1 MLQRLSIQNYALIQE
16 LSIDLRSGLTII
28 TGETGA
34 GKSILLGALGLLL
47 GDRADPSVL
56 RDASKKCIVEAQL
69 NIEKYKLN
77 DFFKSHDLDME
88 PICIL
93 RREINPAGKSRAF
106 INDTPV
112 NLNQLKE
119 IGSRLIDIHSQH
131 DTLLLNSSVFQ
142 LQLLDGPASNAS
154 LLQIYR
160 ELFALWKKKKKE
172 LEDLRLEE
180 IKLRSELDF
189 LQFQFDELEH
199 AAIRPNEFVELEAE
213 FSILSHAEEIKIQ
226 LTQALQLLDGEN
238 QSINAGL
245 KQAIQSFQQAAR
257 YSNNLSSIQERIQSI
272 HIELRDVIDET
283 EQLAEKLDADPK
295 RLEIIRTRLDLLNH
309 LLNKHRVSTS
319 DELVVLKQQ
328 FEERINQA
336 TSVGQD
342 LERLDKELDGIYLEL
357 IQKAESLSSSRN
369 SVIPKLVKESTLFLN
384 RLGMPK
390 TTLSIELNRREQPDY
405 NGLDKVT
412 VLFSANAGSSPQEL
426 SKVASGGE
434 LSRLMLSL
442 KKILAGSVSL
452 PTIIFDEIDTGV
464 SGAVADS
471 MGDILKEMGEEMQ
484 VLAITHLPQIASKGN
499 DHLKVIKLTVGKET
513 SSQLIRLQEKERIE
527 EIASMLSGKELS
539 DAAIS
544 NARSLL
550 GLGS

>member
-69 NIEKYKLN
+69 HIEKYKLN
-77 DFFKSHDLDME
+77 DFFKSHDLDIE

-112 NLNQLKE
+112 NLIQLKE
-119 IGSRLIDIHSQH
+119 IGARLIDIHSQH

-172 LEDLRLEE
+172 LEDLRMEE

-189 LQFQFDELEH
+189 LQFQFDELEQ

-226 LTQALQLLDGEN
+226 LTQALHLLDGEN
-238 QSINAGL
+238 HSVNVGL
-245 KQAIQSFQQAAR
+245 KQALQSFQQAAR

-272 HIELRDVIDET
+272 HIELRDVIVET
-283 EQLAEKLDADPK
+283 EHLAEKLDADPK

-309 LLNKHRVSTS
+309 LLNKHRVSSS
-319 DELVVLKQQ
+319 DELVELKQQ

-342 LERLDKELDGIYLEL
+342 LERLDKELDVIYQEL
-357 IQKAESLSSSRN
+357 LHKAESISSSRKA
-369 SVIPKLVKESTLFLN
+369 VIPKLIKESTRLLD

-499 DHLKVIKLTVGKET
+499 DHLKVIKFTHGKET
-513 SSQLIRLQEKERIE
+513 SSQLIRLQEKERID

-539 DAAIS
+539 EAALS

-550 GLGS
+550 GLSS

>member
-16 LSIDLRSGLTII
+16 LSIDVRSGLTII

-69 NIEKYKLN
+69 HIEKYKLN

-119 IGSRLIDIHSQH
+119 IGARLIDIHSQH

-172 LEDLRLEE
+172 LEDLRMEE

-189 LQFQFDELEH
+189 LQFQYDELEQ
-199 AAIRPNEFVELEAE
+199 AAIRQNEFVELEAE
-213 FSILSHAEEIKIQ
+213 FSILSHTEEIKIQ
-226 LTQALQLLDGEN
+226 LTQALHLLDGEN
-238 QSINAGL
+238 QSVNAGM
-245 KQAIQSFQQAAR
+245 KQAINSFQQAAR

-272 HIELRDVIDET
+272 HIELRDVIVET
-283 EQLAEKLDADPK
+283 ENLAEKLEADPK

-309 LLNKHRVSTS
+309 LLNKHRVSSS
-319 DELVVLKQQ
+319 DELVELKQQ

-342 LERLDKELDGIYLEL
+342 LERLDKELDGVYHEL
-357 IQKAESLSSSRN
+357 IQKAESISSSRKA
-369 SVIPKLVKESTLFLN
+369 VIPKLIKESTRLLD

-390 TTLSIELNRREQPDY
+390 TTLSIELNRGEQPDF

-412 VLFSANAGSSPQEL
+412 TLFSANAGSAPQEL

-499 DHLKVIKLTVGKET
+499 DHLKVVKITVGKET
-513 SSQLIRLQEKERIE
+513 SSQLIRLQEKDRIE

-539 DAAIS
+539 EAAIS

-550 GLGS
+550 GLSG

>member
-69 NIEKYKLN
+69 HIDKYTQN

-119 IGSRLIDIHSQH
+119 IGARLIDIHSQH

-142 LQLLDGPASNAS
+142 LQLLDGPASNS
-154 LLQIYR
+154 TLLQIYR

-189 LQFQFDELEH
+189 LQFQFDELEQ
-199 AAIRPNEFVELEAE
+199 AVIRPNEFGELEAE

-226 LTQALQLLDGEN
+226 LTQALHILDGEN
-238 QSINAGL
+238 QSVNVGL
-245 KQAIQSFQQAAR
+245 KQALQSFQQAAR

-272 HIELRDVIDET
+272 HIELRDVINET
-283 EQLAEKLDADPK
+283 EQLTDKLDADPK

-309 LLNKHRVSTS
+309 LLNKHRVSSS
-319 DELVVLKQQ
+319 DELVQLKQQ

-342 LERLDKELDGIYLEL
+342 LERLDKELDGIYQEL
-357 IQKAESLSSSRN
+357 LQKAESISSSRKA
-369 SVIPKLVKESTLFLN
+369 VIPKLIKESTRLLN

-390 TTLSIELNRREQPDY
+390 TTLSIDLNRRELLDY

-471 MGDILKEMGEEMQ
+471 MGEILKEMGEEMQ
-484 VLAITHLPQIASKGN
+484 VLAITHLPQIASKGH
-499 DHLKVIKLTVGKET
+499 DHLKVIKFTHGKET
-513 SSQLIRLQEKERIE
+513 SSQLIRLQQKERID
-527 EIASMLSGKELS
+527 EIAGMLSGKELS
-539 DAAIS
+539 EAALS

-550 GLGS
+550 GMSS

>member
-34 GKSILLGALGLLL
+34 GKSILIGALGLLL

-69 NIEKYKLN
+69 HIEKYKLN
-77 DFFKSHDLDME
+77 DIFKSHDLDME

-119 IGSRLIDIHSQH
+119 IGARLIDIHSQH

-172 LEDLRLEE
+172 LEDLRSEE

-189 LQFQFDELEH
+189 LQFQFDELEQ

-226 LTQALQLLDGEN
+226 LTQALHLLDGEN
-238 QSINAGL
+238 HSVNVGL
-245 KQAIQSFQQAAR
+245 KQALQSFQQAAR

-272 HIELRDVIDET
+272 HIELRDVIVET
-283 EQLAEKLDADPK
+283 EHLADKLDADPK

-309 LLNKHRVSTS
+309 LLNKHRLSTS
-319 DELVVLKQQ
+319 DDLINLKHQ
-328 FEERINQA
+328 FEERIYQA

-342 LERLDKELDGIYLEL
+342 LERLDKELDGIYQEL

-369 SVIPKLVKESTLFLN
+369 SVIPILVKESTRLLD

-484 VLAITHLPQIASKGN
+484 VLAISHLPQIASKGN
-499 DHLKVIKLTVGKET
+499 DHLKVIKFTHGKET
-513 SSQLIRLQEKERIE
+513 SSQLIRLQEKERID
-527 EIASMLSGKELS
+527 EIAGMLSGKELS
-539 DAAIS
+539 EAALS

-550 GLGS
+550 GLSS

>member
-69 NIEKYKLN
+69 HIEKYKLN
-77 DFFKSHDLDME
+77 DFFKSHDLDIE

-112 NLNQLKE
+112 NLIQLKE
-119 IGSRLIDIHSQH
+119 IGARLIDIHSQH

-154 LLQIYR
+154 LLQIYK

-172 LEDLRLEE
+172 LEDLRSEE

-189 LQFQFDELEH
+189 LQFQFDELDQ

-213 FSILSHAEEIKIQ
+213 FSILSHAEDIKIQ
-226 LTQALQLLDGEN
+226 LTQALHLLDGEN
-238 QSINAGL
+238 QSVNAGL
-245 KQAIQSFQQAAR
+245 KQALQSFQQAAR

-272 HIELRDVIDET
+272 HIELRDVIVET
-283 EQLAEKLDADPK
+283 EHLAEKLDADPK

-319 DELVVLKQQ
+319 DELINLKQQ

-342 LERLDKELDGIYLEL
+342 LERLDKELDVIYQEL
-357 IQKAESLSSSRN
+357 LQKAESISSSRKA
-369 SVIPKLVKESTLFLN
+369 VIPKLIKESTRLLD

-390 TTLSIELNRREQPDY
+390 TTLSIDLNRREQPDY

-513 SSQLIRLQEKERIE
+513 TSQLIRLQEKDRID

>member
-16 LSIDLRSGLTII
+16 LSIDVRSGLTII

-69 NIEKYKLN
+69 HIEKYKLN

-119 IGSRLIDIHSQH
+119 IGARLIDIHSQH

-172 LEDLRLEE
+172 LEDLRMEE

-189 LQFQFDELEH
+189 LQFQFDELEQ

-226 LTQALQLLDGEN
+226 LTQALHLLDGEN
-238 QSINAGL
+238 QSVNAGM
-245 KQAIQSFQQAAR
+245 KQAIHSFQQAAR

-272 HIELRDVIDET
+272 HIELRDVIVET
-283 EQLAEKLDADPK
+283 ENLAEKLEADPK

-319 DELVVLKQQ
+319 DELINLKHQ

-342 LERLDKELDGIYLEL
+342 LERLDKELEGIYQEL
-357 IQKAESLSSSRN
+357 LQKAESISSSRKA
-369 SVIPKLVKESTLFLN
+369 VIPKLIKESTRLLD

-390 TTLSIELNRREQPDY
+390 TTLSIELNRREQPDF

-412 VLFSANAGSSPQEL
+412 TLFSANAGSAPQEL

-499 DHLKVIKLTVGKET
+499 DHLKVVKITVGKET

-539 DAAIS
+539 EAAIS

-550 GLGS
+550 GLSS

>member
-69 NIEKYKLN
+69 HIEKYKLN

-112 NLNQLKE
+112 NLIQLKE
-119 IGSRLIDIHSQH
+119 IGARLIDIHSQH

-160 ELFALWKKKKKE
+160 DLFALWKKKKKE
-172 LEDLRLEE
+172 LEDLRSEE

-189 LQFQFDELEH
+189 LQFQFDELEQ
-199 AAIRPNEFVELEAE
+199 AAILPNEFGELEAE

-226 LTQALQLLDGEN
+226 LTQALHLLDGEN
-238 QSINAGL
+238 HSVNVGL
-245 KQAIQSFQQAAR
+245 KQALQSFQQAAR

-272 HIELRDVIDET
+272 HIELRDVIVET
-283 EQLAEKLDADPK
+283 EHLAEKLDADPK

-309 LLNKHRVSTS
+309 LLNKHRVSSS
-319 DELVVLKQQ
+319 DELVELKYQ

-342 LERLDKELDGIYLEL
+342 LERLDKELDVIYQEL
-357 IQKAESLSSSRN
+357 LQKAESISSSRKA
-369 SVIPKLVKESTLFLN
+369 VIPKLIKESTRLLD

-390 TTLSIELNRREQPDY
+390 TTLSIDLNRREQPDY

-499 DHLKVIKLTVGKET
+499 DHLKVIKFTHGKET
-513 SSQLIRLQEKERIE
+513 SSQLIRLQEKERID
-527 EIASMLSGKELS
+527 EIAGMLSGKELS
-539 DAAIS
+539 EAALS

-550 GLGS
+550 GLSS

>member
-16 LSIDLRSGLTII
+16 LSIDVRSGLTII

-69 NIEKYKLN
+69 HIEKYKLN

-119 IGSRLIDIHSQH
+119 IGARLIDIHSQH

-172 LEDLRLEE
+172 LEDLRMEE

-189 LQFQFDELEH
+189 LQFQFDELEQ
-199 AAIRPNEFVELEAE
+199 AAIRPNEFLELEAE

-226 LTQALQLLDGEN
+226 LTQALHLLDGEN
-238 QSINAGL
+238 QNVNAGM
-245 KQAIQSFQQAAR
+245 KQAINSFQQAAR
-257 YSNNLSSIQERIQSI
+257 YSNNLSSILERIQSI
-272 HIELRDVIDET
+272 HIELRDVIVET
-283 EQLAEKLDADPK
+283 ENLAEKLDADPK

-309 LLNKHRVSTS
+309 LLNKHRVSSS
-319 DELVVLKQQ
+319 DELVELKYQ

-342 LERLDKELDGIYLEL
+342 LERLDKELDGIYQEL
-357 IQKAESLSSSRN
+357 LQKAESISSSRKA
-369 SVIPKLVKESTLFLN
+369 VIPKLIKESTRLLD

-405 NGLDKVT
+405 NGIDKVT

-471 MGDILKEMGEEMQ
+471 MGEILKEMGVEMQ

-499 DHLKVIKLTVGKET
+499 DHLKVIKLTGGKET
-513 SSQLIRLQEKERIE
+513 SSQLIRLQELERID
-527 EIASMLSGKELS
+527 EIAGMLSGKELS

>member
-69 NIEKYKLN
+69 HIEKYKLN
-77 DFFKSHDLDME
+77 DFFKGHDLDME

-119 IGSRLIDIHSQH
+119 IGARLIDIHSQH

-180 IKLRSELDF
+180 VKLRSELDF
-189 LQFQFDELEH
+189 LQFQFDELEQ
-199 AAIRPNEFVELEAE
+199 ASILPNEFAELEAE

-226 LTQALQLLDGEN
+226 LTQALNLLDGEN
-238 QSINAGL
+238 QSVNAGM
-245 KQAIQSFQQAAR
+245 KQALQSFQQAAR

-272 HIELRDVIDET
+272 HIELRDVIVET
-283 EQLAEKLDADPK
+283 EHLAEKLDADPK

-309 LLNKHRVSTS
+309 LLNKHRVSSS
-319 DELVVLKQQ
+319 DELINLKQQ

-342 LERLDKELDGIYLEL
+342 LERLDKELDGYYQEL
-357 IQKAESLSSSRN
+357 LQKAESISSSRKA
-369 SVIPKLVKESTLFLN
+369 VIPKLIKESTRFLD

-390 TTLSIELNRREQPDY
+390 TTLSIDLNRREQPDY
-405 NGLDKVT
+405 NGIDKVT

-471 MGDILKEMGEEMQ
+471 MGDILKEMGDEMQ

-499 DHLKVIKLTVGKET
+499 DHLKVIKFTHGKET
-513 SSQLIRLQEKERIE
+513 NSQLIRLQEKERID

-539 DAAIS
+539 EAALS

-550 GLGS
+550 GLSS

>member
-56 RDASKKCIVEAQL
+56 RDSTKKCIVEAQL
-69 NIEKYKLN
+69 HIEKYKLN

-119 IGSRLIDIHSQH
+119 IGARLIDIHSQH
-131 DTLLLNSSVFQ
+131 DTLLLNSSLFQ
-142 LQLLDGPASNAS
+142 LQLLDGPASNAT

-189 LQFQFDELEH
+189 LQFQFDELEQ

-283 EQLAEKLDADPK
+283 EQLADKLEADPK

-319 DELVVLKQQ
+319 DELVNLKHL

-342 LERLDKELDGIYLEL
+342 LERLDKELEGIYLEL

-369 SVIPKLVKESTLFLN
+369 SVIPKFVKESTRLLD

-405 NGLDKVT
+405 NGLDKVS

>member
-1 MLQRLSIQNYALIQE
+1 
-16 LSIDLRSGLTII
+16 
-28 TGETGA
+28 
-34 GKSILLGALGLLL
+34 
-47 GDRADPSVL
+47 
-56 RDASKKCIVEAQL
+56 
-69 NIEKYKLN
+69 
-77 DFFKSHDLDME
+77 ME

-112 NLNQLKE
+112 NLIQLKE
-119 IGSRLIDIHSQH
+119 IGARLIDIHSQH

-172 LEDLRLEE
+172 LEDLRSEE

-189 LQFQFDELEH
+189 LQFQFDELEQ

-226 LTQALQLLDGEN
+226 LTQALNLLDGEN
-238 QSINAGL
+238 HSVNVGL
-245 KQAIQSFQQAAR
+245 KQALQSFQQAAR

-272 HIELRDVIDET
+272 HIELRDVIVET
-283 EQLAEKLDADPK
+283 EHLAEKLDADPK

-309 LLNKHRVSTS
+309 LLNKHRVSSS
-319 DELVVLKQQ
+319 DELVELKYQ

-342 LERLDKELDGIYLEL
+342 LERLDKELDGIYQEL
-357 IQKAESLSSSRN
+357 LQKAESISSSRKA
-369 SVIPKLVKESTLFLN
+369 VIPKLIKESTRLLD

-499 DHLKVIKLTVGKET
+499 DHLKVIKFTHGKET
-513 SSQLIRLQEKERIE
+513 SSQLIRLQEKERID

-539 DAAIS
+539 EAALS

-550 GLGS
+550 GLSS

>member
-56 RDASKKCIVEAQL
+56 RDSSKKCIVEAQL
-69 NIEKYKLN
+69 HIEKYKLN

-88 PICIL
+88 PMCIL
-93 RREINPAGKSRAF
+93 RREINPVGKSRAF

-119 IGSRLIDIHSQH
+119 IGARLIDIHSQH
-131 DTLLLNSSVFQ
+131 DTLLLNSSLFQ
-142 LQLLDGPASNAS
+142 LQLLDGPALNAS

-172 LEDLRLEE
+172 LEDLRMEE

-189 LQFQFDELEH
+189 LQFQFDELEQ
-199 AAIRPNEFVELEAE
+199 AVIRPNEFGELEAE

-226 LTQALQLLDGEN
+226 LTQALHLLDGEN
-238 QSINAGL
+238 QSVNAGL
-245 KQAIQSFQQAAR
+245 KQAIHSFQQAAR

-272 HIELRDVIDET
+272 HIELRDVIVET
-283 EQLAEKLDADPK
+283 ENLAEKLDADPK

-309 LLNKHRVSTS
+309 LLNKHRVSLS
-319 DELVVLKQQ
+319 DELVELKHQ

-342 LERLDKELDGIYLEL
+342 LDRLDKELDGIYQEL
-357 IQKAESLSSSRN
+357 LQKAESISSSRKA
-369 SVIPKLVKESTLFLN
+369 VIPKLIKESTRLLD

-390 TTLSIELNRREQPDY
+390 TTLTIELNRREQPDY

-452 PTIIFDEIDTGV
+452 PTIIFDEIDSGV
-464 SGAVADS
+464 SGSVADS

-499 DHLKVIKLTVGKET
+499 DHLKVVKFTHGKET
-513 SSQLIRLQEKERIE
+513 SSQLIRLQEKDRID

-539 DAAIS
+539 EAAIS

-550 GLGS
+550 GLSS

>member
-56 RDASKKCIVEAQL
+56 RDSSKKCIVEAQL
-69 NIEKYKLN
+69 HIEKYKLN

-112 NLNQLKE
+112 NLNQIKE
-119 IGSRLIDIHSQH
+119 IGARLIDIHSQH

-142 LQLLDGPASNAS
+142 LQLLDGPASNSA

-189 LQFQFDELEH
+189 LQFQFDELEQ
-199 AAIRPNEFVELEAE
+199 AAIRPNEFGELEAE

-226 LTQALQLLDGEN
+226 LTQALHLLDGEN
-238 QSINAGL
+238 QSVSAGM
-245 KQAIQSFQQAAR
+245 KQAMQSFQQAAR

-283 EQLAEKLDADPK
+283 ELLTEKLEADPK

-309 LLNKHRVSTS
+309 LLNKHRVSSS
-319 DELVVLKQQ
+319 DELVELKQQ

-336 TSVGQD
+336 TSVGHD
-342 LERLDKELDGIYLEL
+342 LERLDKELDGVYQEL
-357 IQKAESLSSSRN
+357 LQKAESISSSRKA
-369 SVIPKLVKESTLFLN
+369 VIPKLIKESTRLLD

-390 TTLSIELNRREQPDY
+390 TTLSIELNRREQPDF

-412 VLFSANAGSSPQEL
+412 TLFSANAGSVPHEL

-471 MGDILKEMGEEMQ
+471 MGDILKEMGDEMQ

-499 DHLKVIKLTVGKET
+499 DHLKVVKITVGKET
-513 SSQLIRLQEKERIE
+513 SSQLIRLQEKDRIE

-539 DAAIS
+539 EAAIS

-550 GLGS
+550 GLSS

>member
-69 NIEKYKLN
+69 HIEKYKLN

-119 IGSRLIDIHSQH
+119 IGARLIDIHSQH

-142 LQLLDGPASNAS
+142 LQLLDGPASNSA
-154 LLQIYR
+154 LLHIYR

-189 LQFQFDELEH
+189 LQFQFDELEQ
-199 AAIRPNEFVELEAE
+199 AAIRPNEFAELEAE

-226 LTQALQLLDGEN
+226 LTQALHLLDGEN
-238 QSINAGL
+238 QSVNAGL
-245 KQAIQSFQQAAR
+245 KQALQSFQQAAR

-272 HIELRDVIDET
+272 HIELRDVIVET
-283 EQLAEKLDADPK
+283 EHLAEKLDADPK

-309 LLNKHRVSTS
+309 LLNKHRVSSS
-319 DELVVLKQQ
+319 DELVELKQQ

-342 LERLDKELDGIYLEL
+342 LERLDKELEGIYQEL
-357 IQKAESLSSSRN
+357 LQKAESLSNSRKT
-369 SVIPKLVKESTLFLN
+369 VIPKLVKESTRLLN

-405 NGLDKVT
+405 NGIDKVT

-499 DHLKVIKLTVGKET
+499 DHLKVIKFTHGKET
-513 SSQLIRLQEKERIE
+513 SSQLIRLQEKERID

-539 DAAIS
+539 EAALI

-550 GLGS
+550 GLSS

>member
-16 LSIDLRSGLTII
+16 LSIDIRSGLTII

-69 NIEKYKLN
+69 HIEKYKLN

-119 IGSRLIDIHSQH
+119 IGARLIDIHSQH

-172 LEDLRLEE
+172 LEDLRMEE

-189 LQFQFDELEH
+189 LQFQFDELEQ
-199 AAIRPNEFVELEAE
+199 AAIRPNEFLELEAE

-226 LTQALQLLDGEN
+226 LTQALHLLDGEN
-238 QSINAGL
+238 QNVNAGM
-245 KQAIQSFQQAAR
+245 KQAINSFQQAAR
-257 YSNNLSSIQERIQSI
+257 YSNNLSSILERIQSI
-272 HIELRDVIDET
+272 HIELRDVIVET
-283 EQLAEKLDADPK
+283 ENLAEKLDADPK

-309 LLNKHRVSTS
+309 LLNKHRVSSS
-319 DELVVLKQQ
+319 DELVELKYQ

-342 LERLDKELDGIYLEL
+342 LERLDKELDGIYQEL
-357 IQKAESLSSSRN
+357 LQKAESISSSRKA
-369 SVIPKLVKESTLFLN
+369 VIPKLIKESTRLLD

-405 NGLDKVT
+405 NGIDKVT

-471 MGDILKEMGEEMQ
+471 MGEILKEMGVEMQ

-499 DHLKVIKLTVGKET
+499 DHLKVIKLTGGKET
-513 SSQLIRLQEKERIE
+513 SSQLIRLQELERID
-527 EIASMLSGKELS
+527 EIAGMLSGKELS

>member
-16 LSIDLRSGLTII
+16 LSIDVRSGLTII

-69 NIEKYKLN
+69 HIEKYKLN

-119 IGSRLIDIHSQH
+119 IGARLIDIHSQH

-142 LQLLDGPASNAS
+142 LQLLDGPASNSS

-189 LQFQFDELEH
+189 LQFQFDELEQ

-226 LTQALQLLDGEN
+226 LTQALHLLDGEN
-238 QSINAGL
+238 QSVNAGM
-245 KQAIQSFQQAAR
+245 KQAINSFQQAAR

-272 HIELRDVIDET
+272 HIELRDVIVET
-283 EQLAEKLDADPK
+283 ENLAEKLEADPK

-309 LLNKHRVSTS
+309 LLNKHRVSSS
-319 DELVVLKQQ
+319 DELVELKQQ

-342 LERLDKELDGIYLEL
+342 LERLDKELDGVYHEL
-357 IQKAESLSSSRN
+357 IQKAESISSSRKA
-369 SVIPKLVKESTLFLN
+369 VIPKLIKESTRLLD

-390 TTLSIELNRREQPDY
+390 TTLSIELNRREQPDF

-412 VLFSANAGSSPQEL
+412 TLFSANAGSAPQEL

-499 DHLKVIKLTVGKET
+499 DHLKVVKITVGKET
-513 SSQLIRLQEKERIE
+513 SSQLIRLQEKDRIE

-539 DAAIS
+539 EAAIS

-550 GLGS
+550 GLSG

>member
-69 NIEKYKLN
+69 HIEKYKLN
-77 DFFKSHDLDME
+77 DFFKSYDLDME

-119 IGSRLIDIHSQH
+119 IGARLIDIHSQH
-131 DTLLLNSSVFQ
+131 DTLLLNSSLFQ

-154 LLQIYR
+154 LLLIYR

-189 LQFQFDELEH
+189 LQFQFDELEQ

-226 LTQALQLLDGEN
+226 LTQALHLLDGEN
-238 QSINAGL
+238 QSVNAGL
-245 KQAIQSFQQAAR
+245 KQALQSFQQAAR
-257 YSNNLSSIQERIQSI
+257 YSNNLSSIQERVQSI
-272 HIELRDVIDET
+272 HIELRDVIVET
-283 EQLAEKLDADPK
+283 EHLAEKLDADPK

-309 LLNKHRVSTS
+309 LLNKHRVSSS
-319 DELVVLKQQ
+319 DELINLKQL

-342 LERLDKELDGIYLEL
+342 LERLDKELDEIYQDV

-369 SVIPKLVKESTLFLN
+369 SVIPKLVKESTRLLD

-513 SSQLIRLQEKERIE
+513 TSQLIRLQEKDRID

>member
-1 MLQRLSIQNYALIQE
+1 
-16 LSIDLRSGLTII
+16 
-28 TGETGA
+28 
-34 GKSILLGALGLLL
+34 
-47 GDRADPSVL
+47 
-56 RDASKKCIVEAQL
+56 
-69 NIEKYKLN
+69 
-77 DFFKSHDLDME
+77 
-88 PICIL
+88 
-93 RREINPAGKSRAF
+93 
-106 INDTPV
+106 
-112 NLNQLKE
+112 
-119 IGSRLIDIHSQH
+119 
-131 DTLLLNSSVFQ
+131 
-142 LQLLDGPASNAS
+142 LLDGPASNAS

-369 SVIPKLVKESTLFLN
+369 SVIPKLVKESTHMLD

-513 SSQLIRLQEKERIE
+513 SSQLIRLQEKERID

>member
-69 NIEKYKLN
+69 HIEKYKLN

-88 PICIL
+88 PICFL

-106 INDTPV
+106 IHDTPV
-112 NLNQLKE
+112 NPIQLKE
-119 IGSRLIDIHSQH
+119 IGARLIDIPSQH

-142 LQLLDGPASNAS
+142 LQLLDGPASNAA

-160 ELFALWKKKKKE
+160 DLFTLWKKKKKE

-180 IKLRSELDF
+180 VKLRSELDF
-189 LQFQFDELEH
+189 LQFQFDELEQ
-199 AAIRPNEFVELEAE
+199 AAIRPNEFAELEAE

-226 LTQALQLLDGEN
+226 LTQALHLLDGEN
-238 QSINAGL
+238 HSVNAGL
-245 KQAIQSFQQAAR
+245 KQALQSFQQAAR

-272 HIELRDVIDET
+272 HIELRDVIVET
-283 EQLAEKLDADPK
+283 EHLAEKLDADPK

-309 LLNKHRVSTS
+309 LLNKHRVSSS
-319 DELVVLKQQ
+319 DELVELKQQ

-342 LERLDKELDGIYLEL
+342 LDRLDKELDGIYQEL
-357 IQKAESLSSSRN
+357 LQKAESISSSRKV
-369 SVIPKLVKESTLFLN
+369 VIPKLIKESTRLLD

-426 SKVASGGE
+426 NKVASGGE

-499 DHLKVIKLTVGKET
+499 DHLKVIKFTHGKET
-513 SSQLIRLQEKERIE
+513 SSQLIRLQEKERID

-539 DAAIS
+539 EAALS

-550 GLGS
+550 GLSS